1 MTDTN
6 THARI
11 LAIEPDPRTGIV
23 LQRILDKRA
32 LRADLKV
39 VRTIEAALGSI
50 AGHVPDLIL
59 TSTFLPPADLA
70 RLTDE
75 LRRRHDAT
83 HTQIISTPHALEE
96 PEGPFYDDSGRV
108 LRFPRPRSPRGA
120 FYCDPVVL
128 RHQVDEYLEQARAL
142 RAAAA
147 DRLHRGVVPVTD
159 LVLAVRPPSPWQ
171 PASGSPALTIP
182 TPQDLRALKS
192 LRPSDRRRA
201 SRRRAADLA
210 GQWGLKLG
218 ADGEASILDISCSGV
233 RLETSTRL
241 HPGNLIDLE
250 VIGMEGSLAVGARLI
265 RTEAVDADGPD
276 VKYRAAAMFLREIDL
291 FEPNTNPALV
301 AAAAAA
307 AYTPTVL
314 ADLLGRVLANATWVT
329 NGAPLRSAFESEVCA
344 LVKAREV
351 RIRAVPVR
359 AAGGCQSL
367 YFNIPGAGGPEH
379 GLHVVFERG
388 YRPTAAEFRLLKAA
402 ASLASV
408 VIDLAPA
415 AETPSIN

>member
-1 MTDTN
+1 MSDTN

-11 LAIEPDPRTGIV
+11 LAIEPDSRTGIV

-75 LRRRHDAT
+75 LRRRLDAT

-147 DRLHRGVVPVTD
+147 DRQHRGVVPVTD

-218 ADGEASILDISCSGV
+218 ADGEASILDIS
-233 RLETSTRL
+233 
-241 HPGNLIDLE
+241 
-250 VIGMEGSLAVGARLI
+250 
-265 RTEAVDADGPD
+265 
-276 VKYRAAAMFLREIDL
+276 
-291 FEPNTNPALV
+291 
-301 AAAAAA
+301 
-307 AYTPTVL
+307 
-314 ADLLGRVLANATWVT
+314 
-329 NGAPLRSAFESEVCA
+329 
-344 LVKAREV
+344 
-351 RIRAVPVR
+351 
-359 AAGGCQSL
+359 
-367 YFNIPGAGGPEH
+367 
-379 GLHVVFERG
+379 
-388 YRPTAAEFRLLKAA
+388 
-402 ASLASV
+402 
-408 VIDLAPA
+408 
-415 AETPSIN
+415 